1 MTFLVLGAA
10 LLVAAVAI
18 VGAYAAWLLTAPRQA
33 SPAPCT
39 ALPEVLI
46 VVPVYDEAPLILR
59 KLENLAALDYP
70 PALWRATIVDGG
82 STDGTIAIAQRW
94 IAQGI
99 AGRPAFTLLQ
109 TTHRDKTAQL
119 NDALRVESGPEWILV
134 TDADAQLAPET
145 LRALAAVAMADPSVG
160 VVGAGVRPAAA
171 HPLESLHWRAT
182 DWLRQ
187 RESDRGSAAIVAAPC
202 YLARRQFL
210 RAMPPD
216 TLADDVHVACRAMLQ
231 GHRVGHAST
240 TVIELRSPRSFRALL
255 RHKYR
260 KADAYLREIVRFLPA
275 VRRMPAPL
283 RAIFLWRAALLTAVP
298 FLGAAG
304 AVLLALGAPTL
315 LESATPAWLLLALL
329 FLFAPVRAA
338 ARAASLA
345 AMLAAVSAL
354 ALFTYPFSRQ
364 GASFP
369 KVLQPWEYQLPD
381 EAQ

>member
-10 LLVAAVAI
+10 LLALAASI
-18 VGAYAAWLLTAPRQA
+18 VGAYAAWLLTAPRRV
-33 SPAPCT
+33 APPSGT
-39 ALPEVLI
+39 TLPELLI

-70 PALWRATIVDGG
+70 PARWHATIVDGG
-82 STDGTIAIAQRW
+82 STDGTVAVVQQW
-94 IAQGI
+94 IADR
-99 AGRPAFTLLQ
+99 AAFTLLQ
-109 TTHRDKTAQL
+109 TTHRDKTAQV
-119 NDALRVESGPEWILV
+119 NEAVHRNASAEWILV
-134 TDADAQLAPET
+134 TDADAQLAPDT
-145 LRALAAVAMADPSVG
+145 LRALVGVAMADPSVG

-210 RAMPPD
+210 AAMPHG
-216 TLADDVHVACRAMLQ
+216 TLADDVHVACRAMLDGQ
-231 GHRVGHAST
+231 RVGHAPT

-255 RHKYR
+255 RHKHR

-283 RAIFLWRAALLTAVP
+283 RAIFLWRAALLTLVP
-298 FLGAAG
+298 LLGATA
-304 AVLLALGAPTL
+304 AVLLTLGAPVL
-315 LESATPAWLLLALL
+315 LANVTPAWLLLVTP
-329 FLFAPVRAA
+329 FVFAPVRRA
-338 ARAASLA
+338 ARAAVLA

-364 GASFP
+364 AASFP
-369 KVLQPWEYQLPD
+369 KIVQPWEYQFRD

>member
-10 LLVAAVAI
+10 FLVAAAAI
-18 VGAYAAWLLTAPRQA
+18 VGAYAAWLLTAPRHP

-70 PALWRATIVDGG
+70 PALWCATIVDGG
-82 STDGTIAIAQRW
+82 STDGTIAIAEQW
-94 IAQGI
+94 IAE
-99 AGRPAFTLLQ
+99 RPAFTLLQ

-134 TDADAQLAPET
+134 TDADAQLAPGT
-145 LRALAAVAMADPSVG
+145 LRALVAVAMADPSVG

-210 RAMPPD
+210 AGMPPA
-216 TLADDVHVACRAMLQ
+216 TLADDVHVACRAMLEGQ
-231 GHRVGHAST
+231 RVGHAST
-240 TVIELRSPRSFRALL
+240 TVMELRSPRTFHALL
-255 RHKYR
+255 RHKHR

-275 VRRMPAPL
+275 ARRMPAPL
-283 RAIFLWRAALLTAVP
+283 RAIFLWRAALLTVVP

-304 AVLLALGAPTL
+304 AVLLALGTPVL
-315 LESATPAWLLLALL
+315 LEHVTPAWLLLAVP
-329 FLFAPVRAA
+329 FLFAPVR
-338 ARAASLA
+338 RAACAVVLA

-364 GASFP
+364 AASFP
-369 KVLQPWEYQLPD
+369 KIVQPWEYQFRD